1 MCRGL
6 RAAFVVVTCALAAA
20 TVRPVAAQSD
30 LDAFMRDVVA
40 KRDDNWKKLQ
50 QYILD
55 EREVIELRGPSH
67 VPIWGERREYSWYLR
82 DGFFIRSPVKFNG
95 VAIAEADRL
104 QYERDYLQRLQKR
117 EKRGRGENLENPTN
131 PENPKNPK
139 NPENLE
145 NPENAKNPENLENLI
160 LQTRQPEF
168 VSSAYFLRFKFD
180 EGKYALVGRE
190 QLDGREVLRVEY
202 YPTKL
207 FGGTDR
213 RRSEKGTSDKDK
225 AYDAEFQ
232 RLMNK
237 ASMVTL
243 WIEPKAHQIVKYTFD
258 NVSLDFLPVQWLVH
272 IDDLHAT
279 MNMGQPFPDVWLP
292 RDLNLNLA
300 VTLAVGQFDVHYG
313 LDYANYK
320 RADVATKVT
329 IK

>member
-1 MCRGL
+1 MMHRAL
-6 RAAFVVVTCALAAA
+6 RTALALLLCGVAVA
-20 TVRPVAAQSD
+20 SIRPVAAQSD

-67 VPIWGERREYSWYLR
+67 VPIWGERREYTWYLR

-104 QYERDYLQRLQKR
+104 QYERDYLQRLKKR
-117 EKRGRGENLENPTN
+117 EQRGRGENPAIGEDAANREKTPNPD
-131 PENPKNPK
+131 
-139 NPENLE
+139 
-145 NPENAKNPENLENLI
+145 NPENLENLI

-180 EGKYALVGRE
+180 EGKYALVGKE

-202 YPTKL
+202 YPAKL

-213 RRSEKGTSDKDK
+213 RRSEKGASDKDK

-237 ASMVTL
+237 VSLVTL

-272 IDDLHAT
+272 VDDLHAT

-300 VTLAVGQFDVHYG
+300 LTLAIGQFDVHYG

>member
-1 MCRGL
+1 MMHRSFY
-6 RAAFVVVTCALAAA
+6 AALVVATCVLAAG
-20 TVRPVAAQSD
+20 TIPPVAAQSD

-67 VPIWGERREYSWYLR
+67 VPIWGERREYTWYLR
-82 DGFFIRSPVKFNG
+82 DGFFIRSPVRFNG
-95 VAIAEADRL
+95 VAIAEADRR
-104 QYERDYLQRLQKR
+104 QYERDYMERAQKR
-117 EKRGRGENLENPTN
+117 ERRGRSENLGNPASA
-131 PENPKNPK
+131 E
-139 NPENLE
+139 NPENLIK
-145 NPENAKNPENLENLI
+145 PDNPENLENLI
-160 LQTRQPEF
+160 VQTRQPEF

-213 RRSEKGTSDKDK
+213 RRAEKSSDKDK

-237 ASMVTL
+237 VSLVTL

-272 IDDLHAT
+272 VNDLHAT
-279 MNMGQPFPDVWLP
+279 MTMGQPFPEVWLP
-292 RDLNLNLA
+292 RDLNVSVALM
-300 VTLAVGQFDVHYG
+300 LAVGQYDVHYG
-313 LDYANYK
+313 LDYTNYK

>member
-1 MCRGL
+1 MMH
-6 RAAFVVVTCALAAA
+6 RAIHAAIAVVTCVLAAA
-20 TVRPVAAQSD
+20 TIRPVAAQSD

-55 EREVIELRGPSH
+55 EHEVIELRGPSH

-117 EKRGRGENLENPTN
+117 EKRGRGEN
-131 PENPKNPK
+131 
-139 NPENLE
+139 PENLE
-145 NPENAKNPENLENLI
+145 NPKNPENPENLENLI

-202 YPTKL
+202 YPAKL

-213 RRSEKGTSDKDK
+213 RRAEKGASEKDK

-237 ASMVTL
+237 VSLVTL

-272 IDDLHAT
+272 VDDLHAT

-300 VTLAVGQFDVHYG
+300 LTLAIGQFDVHYG

>member
-1 MCRGL
+1 MMH
-6 RAAFVVVTCALAAA
+6 RALHTAFAVVICALAAA
-20 TVRPVAAQSD
+20 TIRPVAAQSD

-117 EKRGRGENLENPTN
+117 EKRGRGEN
-131 PENPKNPK
+131 PENPKNP
-139 NPENLE
+139 E
-145 NPENAKNPENLENLI
+145 NPENPKNPENLENLI

-190 QLDGREVLRVEY
+190 QLDGREVVRVEY

-213 RRSEKGTSDKDK
+213 RRAEKGASDKDK

-237 ASMVTL
+237 VSLVTL

-272 IDDLHAT
+272 VDDLHAT

-292 RDLNLNLA
+292 RDLNLSLA
-300 VTLAVGQFDVHYG
+300 LTLAIGQFDVHYG

>member
-1 MCRGL
+1 MY
-6 RAAFVVVTCALAAA
+6 RAARVAFIAVICALAAA
-20 TVRPVAAQSD
+20 TIRPLAAQSD

-104 QYERDYLQRLQKR
+104 QYERDYMQRLQRR
-117 EKRGRGENLENPTN
+117 EKRGRGEN
-131 PENPKNPK
+131 PESPK
-139 NPENLE
+139 NLE
-145 NPENAKNPENLENLI
+145 NPKNPENLENLI

-190 QLDGREVLRVEY
+190 QLDGRDVLRVEY
-202 YPTKL
+202 YPAKL

-213 RRSEKGTSDKDK
+213 RRAEQGTSDKDK

-237 ASMVTL
+237 ASLVTL
-243 WIEPKAHQIVKYTFD
+243 WIEPKAHQIVKYKFD

-272 IDDLHAT
+272 VNDLHAT

-300 VTLAVGQFDVHYG
+300 LTLAIGQFDVHYG

>member
-1 MCRGL
+1 MVMTMR
-6 RAAFVVVTCALAAA
+6 RYFSIALAAA
-20 TVRPVAAQSD
+20 LCAFAVPAAAPVAAQND
-30 LDAFMRDVVA
+30 LDAFMREVVA

-67 VPIWGERREYSWYLR
+67 VPIWGERREYTWYQR
-82 DGFFIRSPVKFNG
+82 DGFFVRSPVKFNG
-95 VAIAEADRL
+95 VAISEPDR
-104 QYERDYLQRLQKR
+104 QKYEREYLNRMQVR
-117 EKRGRGENLENPTN
+117 ETRGRAQNPAN
-131 PENPKNPK
+131 PEDPK
-139 NPENLE
+139 NPEH
-145 NPENAKNPENLENLI
+145 PENPENLENLI
-160 LQTRQPEF
+160 KQTRQPEF

-213 RRSEKGTSDKDK
+213 RQARGRGASEEDK

-237 ASMVTL
+237 VSLVTL
-243 WIEPKAHQIVKYTFD
+243 WIEPKQHQIVKYTFD
-258 NVSLDFLPVQWLVH
+258 NVSLDFLPAQWFVH
-272 IDDLHAT
+272 VDDLHAT
-279 MNMGQPFPDVWLP
+279 MTMGQPFPAVWLP
-292 RDLNLNLA
+292 RDLNL
-300 VTLAVGQFDVHYG
+300 TLALTLAIGQFDVHYG
-313 LDYANYK
+313 LDYTNYK

>member
-1 MCRGL
+1 MRPSF
-6 RAAFVVVTCALAAA
+6 RAAMTALACASA
-20 TVRPVAAQSD
+20 VNVAWPVAAQND
-30 LDAFMRDVVA
+30 LDAFMREVVA

-67 VPIWGERREYSWYLR
+67 VPIWGERREYTWYLR

-95 VAIAEADRL
+95 VAIAEGDRL
-104 QYERDYLQRLQKR
+104 QYERDYLKGLQAR
-117 EKRGRGENLENPTN
+117 EKRTQNA
-131 PENPKNPK
+131 KNSE

-145 NPENAKNPENLENLI
+145 NPEKLENLI
-160 LQTRQPEF
+160 RQTRQPEF

-190 QLDGREVLRVEY
+190 QLDGRDVLKVEY
-202 YPTKL
+202 YPAKL

-213 RRSEKGTSDKDK
+213 RQNRRGASEKDK

-237 ASMVTL
+237 VSLVTI
-243 WIEPKAHQIVKYTFD
+243 WVEPKAHQIVKYTFD
-258 NVSLDFLPVQWLVH
+258 NVSLDFLPAQWLVH
-272 IDDLHAT
+272 VDDLHAT

-292 RDLNLNLA
+292 RDLNLSVAL
-300 VTLAVGQFDVHYG
+300 TLAVGQFDVHYG
-313 LDYANYK
+313 LDYVNYK

>member
-1 MCRGL
+1 MRRYL
-6 RAAFVVVTCALAAA
+6 PIALAA
-20 TVRPVAAQSD
+20 VVCVAAAGSTTRLTAQND

-55 EREVIELRGPSH
+55 EREVVELRGPSH
-67 VPIWGERREYSWYLR
+67 VPIWGERREYTWYQR

-95 VAIAEADRL
+95 VAISEPDRQ
-104 QYERDYLQRLQKR
+104 QYEREYLQRVQAR
-117 EKRGRGENLENPTN
+117 EKRGRGTNAENRASSENPGTAENLES
-131 PENPKNPK
+131 
-139 NPENLE
+139 
-145 NPENAKNPENLENLI
+145 LI

-190 QLDGREVLRVEY
+190 QLDGRDVLRVEY

-213 RRSEKGTSDKDK
+213 RQDRGRRAASDQDK

-237 ASMVTL
+237 VSLVTI
-243 WIEPKAHQIVKYTFD
+243 WVEPRAHQIVKYTFD
-258 NVSLDFLPVQWLVH
+258 NVSLDFLPAQWFVH
-272 IDDLHAT
+272 VDDLHAT
-279 MNMGQPFPDVWLP
+279 MTMGQPFPDVWLP
-292 RDLNLNLA
+292 RDLNLSLA
-300 VTLAVGQFDVHYG
+300 LTLAVGQFDVHYG
-313 LDYANYK
+313 LDYTNYK